1 MEKVDGYSITVPMP
15 SKEIISETLFEARLT
30 KLLNA
35 KAKLLKKAF
44 NTDTVGFVIKDGDI
58 TFNWLKGDADPL
70 MIQATMKFVVALVKL
85 ISEGQSVKC
94 KERELHSEKYAMRCF
109 LVRLGFIGDEYKTS
123 RKVLLGN
130 LSGSSAFKNG
140 GANHEISK

>member
-15 SKEIISETLFEARLT
+15 SKELISETLFEARLT

-44 NTDTVGFVIKDGDI
+44 KTDTVGFVIKDGDI

-70 MIQATMKFVVALVKL
+70 MIQATMKFLVALVKL

-94 KERELHSEKYAMRCF
+94 RERELHSEKYAMRCF
-109 LVRLGFIGDEYKTS
+109 LVRLGFIGDEYKQD
-123 RKVLLGN
+123 RKLLVQN
-130 LSGSSAFKNG
+130 LSGSSSFRLKEG
-140 GANHEISK
+140 